1 MTREYWKFVYSYAHV
16 VRITAKRV
24 ISRSGKYENGSEMYK
39 MIIARAK
46 RAKLL
51 FFIVKCVNLLLE
63 LPNDDGDSDEDFANL
78 QI

>member
-1 MTREYWKFVYSYAHV
+1 
-16 VRITAKRV
+16 
-24 ISRSGKYENGSEMYK
+24 MYK